1 MLLTLLLTISLINGS
16 PRSEKNPWTIPLSH
30 GEKPLINKY
39 LKENPGYWMGKK
51 DELILKHIQISKI
64 KSITFNRGG
73 STISLRL
80 HFVDGTNAAFKPD
93 QFHEQTVPRYEIVA
107 YRINKLLG
115 LSRVPPAT
123 WRILTKKEIFSKLKT
138 KKRYVIKRIL
148 REVNFNKNGT
158 VAGEVSMWI
167 PKVKALL
174 LSKLVWRRKW
184 LSWLNPLN
192 YLYER
197 QYLLTAQISNMILF
211 DFIVNNPDR
220 FTGHNILATP
230 NLKKIYFMD
239 NTFAFYPNNKGTFM
253 CRLYMQRVKK
263 YSSRFITALKSL
275 SSSKIKKE
283 LAKVK
288 NPPWKLLKENELKS
302 VMKRRDYLMK
312 YIVKNVAKYGWLKT
326 MVFP

>member
-1 MLLTLLLTISLINGS
+1 MLLTFLFSIFLINGS
-16 PRSEKNPWTIPLSH
+16 PRSAKNPWTIPLSH
-30 GEKPLINKY
+30 GENPLINKY
-39 LKENPGYWMGKK
+39 LKEKPGYWMGKK
-51 DELILKHIQISKI
+51 DELILKHIQTAKI
-64 KSITFNRGG
+64 KSISFNRGG

-80 HFVDGTNAAFKPD
+80 HFTDGTNAAFKPD
-93 QFHEQTVPRYEIVA
+93 QFHEQTVPRFEIVA

-123 WRILTKKEIFSKLKT
+123 WRILTKKEIFGKLNT
-138 KKRYVIKRIL
+138 KSRTIIRRIK
-148 REVNFNKNGT
+148 REVNFNKDGT
-158 VAGEVSMWI
+158 VAGEVSIWI
-167 PKVKALL
+167 PKVKPLL
-174 LSKLVWRRKW
+174 LSKLKWRRKW
-184 LSWLNPLN
+184 LGWLNPLN
-192 YLYER
+192 YLYEN

-220 FTGHNILATP
+220 FTGYNILATP

-263 YSSRFITALKSL
+263 YSIKFIKNIKAL
-275 SSSKIKKE
+275 SSKKIKKE

-288 NPPWKLLKENELKS
+288 NPPWKLLKDKELKS

-312 YIVKNVAKYGWLKT
+312 YIVKNVAQYGWLKT
-326 MVFP
+326 MVFL